1 MNYQESIE
9 YLESLSRFGIRLGLE
24 RMQELVIRLGHPER
38 KYPTIHITGTNGK
51 GSTTACL
58 AAILQEAGFRTG
70 MYTSPHLE
78 RYTERMRIDDL
89 EVEEAVFADAIEQ
102 TAAAAQ
108 EMERDGLEH
117 PTQFEVLTAAAFV
130 MFADLKVDYAVIE
143 VGLGGSLDSTN
154 VIESRVAVITNVTL
168 EHEDRCG
175 STIREIAEHKAGI
188 IKKNSRVL
196 TAAQGE
202 ALEVIR
208 RQAAECGAVVQV
220 LGEAWQAQVQSVSL
234 TGVAWILQQPEGS
247 AWPLQ
252 VRLVGEHQVCN
263 ASLAVMA
270 AVALGEAAVNQET
283 VARGL
288 AKACW
293 PGRFEVLR
301 TQPPLVVDGAH
312 NPAGAAVLRRTLD
325 QVFPGS
331 AVLFL
336 LGILKDK
343 DIDGITSVLVREQD
357 RVIAVR
363 PLSERAA
370 EAGDLASHFPP
381 YQVEAVPDWGEGVN
395 RLLQMAAQEP
405 QKVACVAG
413 SLYLLGA
420 VRPLLL
426 QKLQNE

>member
-1 MNYQESIE
+1 MTYQESIA
-9 YLESLSRFGIRLGLE
+9 YLEGLSRFGIRLGLE
-24 RMQELVIRLGHPER
+24 RMQELVIRLGHPEK

-78 RYTERMRIDDL
+78 RYTERMRIDGL
-89 EVEEAVFADAIEQ
+89 EVEEAVFAHAIEQ

-130 MFADLKVDYAVIE
+130 MFAAMKVDYAVIE

-208 RQAAECGAVVQV
+208 RRAADCGAVVQV
-220 LGEAWQAQVQSVSL
+220 LGEEWQAQMQSVSL
-234 TGVAWILQQPEGS
+234 TGIAWMLQQPNGS
-247 AWPLQ
+247 SWPLQ
-252 VRLVGEHQVCN
+252 ARLVGEHQVYN

-270 AVALGEAAVNQET
+270 ALTVRKIAANQEA

-312 NPAGAAVLRRTLD
+312 NPAGSAVLRRTLD
-325 QVFPGS
+325 QVFPGRE
-331 AVLFL
+331 VLFL

-343 DIDGITSVLVREQD
+343 DIEGITGLLVREQD

-381 YQVEAVPDWGEGVN
+381 HQVEAVPDWEEGVN
-395 RLLQMAAQEP
+395 RLLELAEQEP
-405 QKVACVAG
+405 RKVACVAG

-420 VRPLLL
+420 VRPILL
-426 QKLQNE
+426 QKLQNK

>member
-1 MNYQESIE
+1 MTYQESIA
-9 YLESLSRFGIRLGLE
+9 YLEGLSRFGIRLGLE

-78 RYTERMRIDDL
+78 RYTERMRIDGL
-89 EVEEAVFADAIEQ
+89 EVEEAVFAHAIEQ

-130 MFADLKVDYAVIE
+130 MFAAMKVDYAVIE

-208 RQAAECGAVVQV
+208 RRAADCGAVVQV
-220 LGEAWQAQVQSVSL
+220 LGEEWQAQMQSVSL
-234 TGVAWILQQPEGS
+234 TGIAWMLQQPNGS
-247 AWPLQ
+247 SWPLQ
-252 VRLVGEHQVCN
+252 ARLVGEHQVYN

-270 AVALGEAAVNQET
+270 ALTVRKIAANQEA

-325 QVFPGS
+325 QVFPGRE
-331 AVLFL
+331 VLFL

-343 DIDGITSVLVREQD
+343 DIEGITGLLVREQD

-381 YQVEAVPDWGEGVN
+381 HQVEAVPDWEEGVN
-395 RLLQMAAQEP
+395 RLLELAEQEP
-405 QKVACVAG
+405 RKVACVAG

-426 QKLQNE
+426 QKLQNK

>member
-1 MNYQESIE
+1 MTYQESIA
-9 YLESLSRFGIRLGLE
+9 YLEGLSRFGIRLGLE
-24 RMQELVIRLGHPER
+24 RMQELVIRLGHPEK

-78 RYTERMRIDDL
+78 RYTERMRIDGL

-130 MFADLKVDYAVIE
+130 MFAAMKVDYAVIE

-208 RQAAECGAVVQV
+208 RRAADCGAVVQV
-220 LGEAWQAQVQSVSL
+220 LGEEWQAQMQSVSL
-234 TGVAWILQQPEGS
+234 TGIAWMLQQPNGS
-247 AWPLQ
+247 SWPLQ
-252 VRLVGEHQVCN
+252 ARLVGEHQVYN

-270 AVALGEAAVNQET
+270 ALTVRETAVNQEA

-312 NPAGAAVLRRTLD
+312 NPAGSAVLRRTLD
-325 QVFPGS
+325 QVFPGRE
-331 AVLFL
+331 VLFL

-343 DIDGITSVLVREQD
+343 DIEGITGLLVREQD

-381 YQVEAVPDWGEGVN
+381 HQVEAVPDWEEGVN
-395 RLLQMAAQEP
+395 RLLELAEQEP
-405 QKVACVAG
+405 RKVACVAG

-420 VRPLLL
+420 VRPILL
-426 QKLQNE
+426 QKLQNK

>member
-1 MNYQESIE
+1 MTYQESIA
-9 YLESLSRFGIRLGLE
+9 YLEGLSRFGIRLGLE
-24 RMQELVIRLGHPER
+24 RMQELVIRLGHPEK

-89 EVEEAVFADAIEQ
+89 EVEEAVFAHAIEQ
-102 TAAAAQ
+102 TAAAAR

-130 MFADLKVDYAVIE
+130 MFAAMKVDYAVIE

-208 RQAAECGAVVQV
+208 RRAADCGAVVQV
-220 LGEAWQAQVQSVSL
+220 LGEEWQAQMQSVSL
-234 TGVAWILQQPEGS
+234 TGIAWMLQQPNGS
-247 AWPLQ
+247 SWPLQ
-252 VRLVGEHQVCN
+252 ALLVGEHQVYN

-270 AVALGEAAVNQET
+270 ALTVRETAVNQEA

-325 QVFPGS
+325 QVFPGRE
-331 AVLFL
+331 VLFL

-343 DIDGITSVLVREQD
+343 DIEGITGLLVREQD

-381 YQVEAVPDWGEGVN
+381 HQVEAVPDWEEGVN
-395 RLLQMAAQEP
+395 RLLELAEQEP
-405 QKVACVAG
+405 RKVACVAG

-420 VRPLLL
+420 VRPILL
-426 QKLQNE
+426 QKLQNK

>member
-58 AAILQEAGFRTG
+58 AAILQEAGFRTA

-78 RYTERMRIDDL
+78 RYTERMRIDGL
-89 EVEEAVFADAIEQ
+89 EVEEAVFARAIEQ
-102 TAAAAQ
+102 TAAAARA
-108 EMERDGLEH
+108 MEKDGLEH
-117 PTQFEVLTAAAFV
+117 PTQFEILTAAAFV
-130 MFADLKVDYAVIE
+130 MFAAMQVDYAVIE

-154 VIESRVAVITNVTL
+154 VIDSRVAVITNVTL

-175 STIREIAEHKAGI
+175 YTVPEIAEHKAGI
-188 IKKNSRVL
+188 IKKKAQVL
-196 TAAQGE
+196 TAAEGE
-202 ALEVIR
+202 ALEVIQR
-208 RQAAECGAVVQV
+208 RAVECGASVQV
-220 LGEAWQAQVQSVSL
+220 LGRDWQAQIQSMSL
-234 TGVAWILQQPEGS
+234 AGIAWMLQQPDGS
-247 AWPLQ
+247 RWPLKT
-252 VRLVGEHQVCN
+252 RLLGEHQAYN

-270 AVALGEAAVNQET
+270 ALMLGETAVNQE
-283 VARGL
+283 VVDRAL
-288 AKACW
+288 AKAYW

-301 TQPPLVVDGAH
+301 IQPPLVVDGAH

-343 DIDGITSVLVREQD
+343 DIEGITSILVRKQD

-381 YQVEAVPDWGEGVN
+381 QQVEAVPDWEEGVN
-395 RLLQMAAQEP
+395 RLLQFAGQEP

-426 QKLQNE
+426 RKLQNS

>member
-1 MNYQESIE
+1 MTYQESIA
-9 YLESLSRFGIRLGLE
+9 YLEGLSRFGIRLGLE

-78 RYTERMRIDDL
+78 RYTERMRIDGL
-89 EVEEAVFADAIEQ
+89 EVEEAVFAHAIEQ
-102 TAAAAQ
+102 TAAAAR

-130 MFADLKVDYAVIE
+130 MFAAMKVDYAVIE

-208 RQAAECGAVVQV
+208 RRAADCGAVVQV
-220 LGEAWQAQVQSVSL
+220 LGEEWQAQMQSVSL
-234 TGVAWILQQPEGS
+234 TGIAWMLQQPNGS
-247 AWPLQ
+247 SWPLQ
-252 VRLVGEHQVCN
+252 ARLVGEHQVYN

-270 AVALGEAAVNQET
+270 ALTVRETAVNQEA

-301 TQPPLVVDGAH
+301 TQPPLVIDGAH

-325 QVFPGS
+325 QVFPGRE
-331 AVLFL
+331 VLFL

-343 DIDGITSVLVREQD
+343 DIEGITGLLVREQD

-381 YQVEAVPDWGEGVN
+381 HQVEAVPDWEEGVN
-395 RLLQMAAQEP
+395 RLLELAEQEP
-405 QKVACVAG
+405 RKVACVAG

-420 VRPLLL
+420 VRPILL
-426 QKLQNE
+426 QKLQNK

>member
-1 MNYQESIE
+1 MTYQESIA
-9 YLESLSRFGIRLGLE
+9 YLEGLSRFGIRLGLE

-78 RYTERMRIDDL
+78 RYTERMRIDGL
-89 EVEEAVFADAIEQ
+89 EVEEAVFAHAIEQ
-102 TAAAAQ
+102 TAAAAR

-130 MFADLKVDYAVIE
+130 MFAAMKVDYAVIE

-208 RQAAECGAVVQV
+208 RRAADCGAVVQV
-220 LGEAWQAQVQSVSL
+220 LGEEWQAQMQSVSL
-234 TGVAWILQQPEGS
+234 TGIAWMLQQPNGS
-247 AWPLQ
+247 SWPLQ
-252 VRLVGEHQVCN
+252 ARLVGEHQVYN

-270 AVALGEAAVNQET
+270 ALTVRETAVNQEA

-325 QVFPGS
+325 QVFPGRE
-331 AVLFL
+331 VLFL

-343 DIDGITSVLVREQD
+343 DIEGITGLLVREQD

-381 YQVEAVPDWGEGVN
+381 HQVEAVPDWEEGVN
-395 RLLQMAAQEP
+395 RLLELAEQEP
-405 QKVACVAG
+405 RKVACVAG

-426 QKLQNE
+426 QKLQNK

>member
-1 MNYQESIE
+1 MTYQESIA
-9 YLESLSRFGIRLGLE
+9 YLEGLSRFGIRLGLE

-78 RYTERMRIDDL
+78 RYTERMRIDGL
-89 EVEEAVFADAIEQ
+89 EVEEAVFAHAIEQ
-102 TAAAAQ
+102 TAAAAR

-130 MFADLKVDYAVIE
+130 MFAAMKVDYAVIE

-175 STIREIAEHKAGI
+175 STVREIAEHKAGI

-208 RQAAECGAVVQV
+208 RRAADCGAVVQV
-220 LGEAWQAQVQSVSL
+220 LGEEWQAQMQSVSL
-234 TGVAWILQQPEGS
+234 TGIAWMLQQPNGS
-247 AWPLQ
+247 SWPLQ
-252 VRLVGEHQVCN
+252 ARLVGEHQVYN

-270 AVALGEAAVNQET
+270 ALTVRETVVNQEA

-325 QVFPGS
+325 QVFPGRE
-331 AVLFL
+331 VLFL

-343 DIDGITSVLVREQD
+343 DIEGITGLLVREQD

-381 YQVEAVPDWGEGVN
+381 HQVEAVSDWEEGVN
-395 RLLQMAAQEP
+395 RLLELAEQEP
-405 QKVACVAG
+405 RKVTCVAG

-426 QKLQNE
+426 QKLQNQ

>member
-1 MNYQESIE
+1 MTYQESIA
-9 YLESLSRFGIRLGLE
+9 YLEGLSRFGIRLGLE
-24 RMQELVIRLGHPER
+24 RMQELVIRLGHPEK

-130 MFADLKVDYAVIE
+130 MFAAMKVDYAVIE

-208 RQAAECGAVVQV
+208 RRAADCGAVVQV
-220 LGEAWQAQVQSVSL
+220 LGEEWQAQMQSVSL
-234 TGVAWILQQPEGS
+234 TGIAWMLQQPNGS
-247 AWPLQ
+247 SWPLQ
-252 VRLVGEHQVCN
+252 ALLVGEHQVYN

-270 AVALGEAAVNQET
+270 ALTVRETAVNQEA

-325 QVFPGS
+325 QVFPGRE
-331 AVLFL
+331 VLFL

-343 DIDGITSVLVREQD
+343 DIEGITGLLVREQD

-381 YQVEAVPDWGEGVN
+381 HQVEAVPDWEEGVN
-395 RLLQMAAQEP
+395 RLLELAEQEP
-405 QKVACVAG
+405 RKVACVAG

-426 QKLQNE
+426 QKLQNK

>member
-1 MNYQESIE
+1 MTYQESIA
-9 YLESLSRFGIRLGLE
+9 YLEGLSRFGIRLGLE

-78 RYTERMRIDDL
+78 RYTERMRIDGL

-130 MFADLKVDYAVIE
+130 MFAAMKVDYAVIE

-208 RQAAECGAVVQV
+208 RRAADCGAVVQV
-220 LGEAWQAQVQSVSL
+220 LGEEWQAQMQSVSL
-234 TGVAWILQQPEGS
+234 TGIAWMLQQPNGS
-247 AWPLQ
+247 SWPLQ
-252 VRLVGEHQVCN
+252 ARLVGEHQVYN

-270 AVALGEAAVNQET
+270 ALTVREIAANQEA

-325 QVFPGS
+325 QVFPGRE
-331 AVLFL
+331 VLFL

-343 DIDGITSVLVREQD
+343 DIEGITGLLVREQD

-381 YQVEAVPDWGEGVN
+381 HQVEAVPDWEEGVN
-395 RLLQMAAQEP
+395 RLLELAEQEP
-405 QKVACVAG
+405 RKVACVAG

-420 VRPLLL
+420 VRPILL
-426 QKLQNE
+426 QKLQNK

>member
-1 MNYQESIE
+1 MTYQESIA
-9 YLESLSRFGIRLGLE
+9 YLEGLSRFGIRLGLE
-24 RMQELVIRLGHPER
+24 RMQELVIRLGHPEK

-58 AAILQEAGFRTG
+58 AAVLREAGFRTG

-78 RYTERMRIDDL
+78 RYTERMRIDGL
-89 EVEEAVFADAIEQ
+89 EVEESVFADAIEQ
-102 TAAAAQ
+102 TAAAAR

-130 MFADLKVDYAVIE
+130 VFAVMKVDYAVIE

-154 VIESRVAVITNVTL
+154 VIDSRVAVITNVTL

-175 STIREIAEHKAGI
+175 YTVPEIAEHKAGI
-188 IKKNSRVL
+188 IKKNAQVL
-196 TAAQGE
+196 TAAEGE
-202 ALEVIR
+202 ALEVIQR
-208 RQAAECGAVVQV
+208 RAVECGASVQV
-220 LGEAWQAQVQSVSL
+220 LGRDWQAQIQSMSL
-234 TGVAWILQQPEGS
+234 AGIAWMLQQPDGS
-247 AWPLQ
+247 RWPLKT
-252 VRLVGEHQVCN
+252 RLLGEHQAYN

-270 AVALGEAAVNQET
+270 ALMLGETAVNQE
-283 VARGL
+283 VVGRAL
-288 AKACW
+288 AKAYW

-301 TQPPLVVDGAH
+301 IQPPLVVDGAH

-343 DIDGITSVLVREQD
+343 DIEGITSILVRKQD
-357 RVIAVR
+357 QVIAVR

-381 YQVEAVPDWGEGVN
+381 QQVEAVPDWEEGVN
-395 RLLQMAAQEP
+395 RLLQFAGQEP

-426 QKLQNE
+426 RKLQNS

>member
-1 MNYQESIE
+1 MTYQESIA
-9 YLESLSRFGIRLGLE
+9 YLEGLSRFGIRLGLE
-24 RMQELVIRLGHPER
+24 RMQELVIRLGHPEK

-78 RYTERMRIDDL
+78 RYTERMRIDGL

-130 MFADLKVDYAVIE
+130 MFAAMKVDYAVIE

-208 RQAAECGAVVQV
+208 RRAADCGAVVQV
-220 LGEAWQAQVQSVSL
+220 LGEEWQAQMQSVSL
-234 TGVAWILQQPEGS
+234 TGIAWMLQQPNGS
-247 AWPLQ
+247 SWPLQ
-252 VRLVGEHQVCN
+252 ALLVGEHQVYN

-270 AVALGEAAVNQET
+270 ALTVRETAVNQEA

-325 QVFPGS
+325 QVFPGRE
-331 AVLFL
+331 VLFL

-343 DIDGITSVLVREQD
+343 DIEGITGLLVREQD

-381 YQVEAVPDWGEGVN
+381 HQVEAVPDWEEGVN
-395 RLLQMAAQEP
+395 RLLELAEQEP
-405 QKVACVAG
+405 RKVACVAG

-420 VRPLLL
+420 VRPILL
-426 QKLQNE
+426 QKLQNK

>member
-1 MNYQESIE
+1 MTYQESIA
-9 YLESLSRFGIRLGLE
+9 YLEGLSRFGIRLGLE

-78 RYTERMRIDDL
+78 RYTERMRIDGL
-89 EVEEAVFADAIEQ
+89 EVEEAVFAHAIEQ
-102 TAAAAQ
+102 TAAAAR

-130 MFADLKVDYAVIE
+130 MFAAMKVDYAVIE

-208 RQAAECGAVVQV
+208 RRAADCGAVVQV
-220 LGEAWQAQVQSVSL
+220 LGEEWQAQMQSVSL
-234 TGVAWILQQPEGS
+234 TGIAWMLQQPNGS
-247 AWPLQ
+247 SWPLQ
-252 VRLVGEHQVCN
+252 ARLVGEHQVYN

-270 AVALGEAAVNQET
+270 ALTVREIAANQEA

-325 QVFPGS
+325 QVFPGRE
-331 AVLFL
+331 VLFL

-343 DIDGITSVLVREQD
+343 DIEGITGLLVREQD

-381 YQVEAVPDWGEGVN
+381 HQVEAVPDWEEGVN
-395 RLLQMAAQEP
+395 RLLELAEQEP
-405 QKVACVAG
+405 RKVACVAG

-426 QKLQNE
+426 QKLQNQ

>member
-1 MNYQESIE
+1 MTYQESIA
-9 YLESLSRFGIRLGLE
+9 YLEGLSRFGIRLGLE
-24 RMQELVIRLGHPER
+24 RMQELVIRLGHPEK

-78 RYTERMRIDDL
+78 RYTERMRIDGL
-89 EVEEAVFADAIEQ
+89 EVEEAVFAHAIEQ

-130 MFADLKVDYAVIE
+130 MFAAMKVDYAVIE

-208 RQAAECGAVVQV
+208 RRAADCGAVVQV
-220 LGEAWQAQVQSVSL
+220 LGEEWQAQMQSVSL
-234 TGVAWILQQPEGS
+234 TGIAWMLQQPNGS
-247 AWPLQ
+247 SWPLQ
-252 VRLVGEHQVCN
+252 ARLVGEHQVYN

-270 AVALGEAAVNQET
+270 ALTVRETAVNQEA

-325 QVFPGS
+325 QVFPGRE
-331 AVLFL
+331 VLFL

-343 DIDGITSVLVREQD
+343 DIEGITGLLVREQD

-381 YQVEAVPDWGEGVN
+381 HQVEAVPDWEEGVN
-395 RLLQMAAQEP
+395 RLLELAEQEP
-405 QKVACVAG
+405 RKVACVAG

-420 VRPLLL
+420 VRPILL
-426 QKLQNE
+426 QKLQNK

>member
-1 MNYQESIE
+1 MTYQESIA
-9 YLESLSRFGIRLGLE
+9 YLEGLSRFGIRLGLE

-78 RYTERMRIDDL
+78 RYTERMRIDGL
-89 EVEEAVFADAIEQ
+89 EVEEAVFAHAIEQ
-102 TAAAAQ
+102 TAAAAR

-130 MFADLKVDYAVIE
+130 MFAAMKVDYAVIE

-208 RQAAECGAVVQV
+208 RRAADCGAVVQV
-220 LGEAWQAQVQSVSL
+220 LGEEWQAQMQSVSL
-234 TGVAWILQQPEGS
+234 TGIAWMLQQPNGS
-247 AWPLQ
+247 SWPLQ
-252 VRLVGEHQVCN
+252 ARLVGEHQVYN

-270 AVALGEAAVNQET
+270 ALTVRETAVNQEA

-312 NPAGAAVLRRTLD
+312 NPAGSAVLRRTLD
-325 QVFPGS
+325 QVFPGRE
-331 AVLFL
+331 VLFL

-343 DIDGITSVLVREQD
+343 DIEGITGLLVREQD

-381 YQVEAVPDWGEGVN
+381 HQVEAVPDWEEGVN
-395 RLLQMAAQEP
+395 RLLELAEQEP
-405 QKVACVAG
+405 RKVACVAG

-420 VRPLLL
+420 VRPILL
-426 QKLQNE
+426 QKLQNK

>member
-1 MNYQESIE
+1 MTYQESIA
-9 YLESLSRFGIRLGLE
+9 YLEGLSRFGIRLGLE

-78 RYTERMRIDDL
+78 RYTERMRIDGL
-89 EVEEAVFADAIEQ
+89 EVEEAVFAHAIEQ
-102 TAAAAQ
+102 TAAAAR

-130 MFADLKVDYAVIE
+130 MFAAMKVDYAVIE

-208 RQAAECGAVVQV
+208 RRAADCGAVVQV
-220 LGEAWQAQVQSVSL
+220 LGEEWQAQMQSVSL
-234 TGVAWILQQPEGS
+234 TGIAWMLQQPNGS
-247 AWPLQ
+247 SWPLQ
-252 VRLVGEHQVCN
+252 ALLVGEHQVYN

-270 AVALGEAAVNQET
+270 ALTVREIAANQEA

-325 QVFPGS
+325 QVFPGRE
-331 AVLFL
+331 VLFL

-343 DIDGITSVLVREQD
+343 DIEGITGLLVREQD

-381 YQVEAVPDWGEGVN
+381 HQVEAVPDWEEGVN
-395 RLLQMAAQEP
+395 RLLELAEQEP
-405 QKVACVAG
+405 RKVACVAG

-420 VRPLLL
+420 VRPILL
-426 QKLQNE
+426 QKLQNK

>member
-1 MNYQESIE
+1 MTYQESIA
-9 YLESLSRFGIRLGLE
+9 YLEGLSRFGIRLGLE
-24 RMQELVIRLGHPER
+24 RMQELVIRLGHPEK

-78 RYTERMRIDDL
+78 RYTERMRIDGL
-89 EVEEAVFADAIEQ
+89 EVEEAVFAHAIEQ

-130 MFADLKVDYAVIE
+130 MFAAMKVDYAVIE

-208 RQAAECGAVVQV
+208 RRAADCGAVVQV
-220 LGEAWQAQVQSVSL
+220 LGEEWQAQMQSVSL
-234 TGVAWILQQPEGS
+234 TGIAWMLQQPNGS
-247 AWPLQ
+247 SWPLQ
-252 VRLVGEHQVCN
+252 ARLVGEHQVYN

-270 AVALGEAAVNQET
+270 ALTVRETAVNQEA

-325 QVFPGS
+325 QVFPGRE
-331 AVLFL
+331 VLFL

-343 DIDGITSVLVREQD
+343 DIEGITGLLVREQD

-381 YQVEAVPDWGEGVN
+381 HQVEAVPDWEEGVN
-395 RLLQMAAQEP
+395 RLLELAEQEP
-405 QKVACVAG
+405 RKVACVAG

-426 QKLQNE
+426 QKLQNK

>member
-1 MNYQESIE
+1 MTYQESIA
-9 YLESLSRFGIRLGLE
+9 YLEGLSRFGIRLGLE
-24 RMQELVIRLGHPER
+24 RMQELVIRLGHPEK

-78 RYTERMRIDDL
+78 RYTERMRIDGL
-89 EVEEAVFADAIEQ
+89 EVEEAVFAHAIEQ

-108 EMERDGLEH
+108 EIERDGLEH

-130 MFADLKVDYAVIE
+130 MFAAMKVDYAVIE

-208 RQAAECGAVVQV
+208 RRAADCGAVVQV
-220 LGEAWQAQVQSVSL
+220 LGEEWQAQMQSVSL
-234 TGVAWILQQPEGS
+234 TGIAWMLQQPNGS
-247 AWPLQ
+247 SWPLQ
-252 VRLVGEHQVCN
+252 ARLVGEHQVYN

-270 AVALGEAAVNQET
+270 ALTVRETAVNQEA

-325 QVFPGS
+325 QVFPGRE
-331 AVLFL
+331 VLFL

-343 DIDGITSVLVREQD
+343 DIEGITGLLVREQD

-381 YQVEAVPDWGEGVN
+381 HQVEAVPDWEEGVN
-395 RLLQMAAQEP
+395 RLLELAEQEP
-405 QKVACVAG
+405 RKVACVAG

-420 VRPLLL
+420 VRPILL
-426 QKLQNE
+426 QKLQNK

>member
-1 MNYQESIE
+1 MTYQESIA
-9 YLESLSRFGIRLGLE
+9 YLEGLSRFGIRLGLE
-24 RMQELVIRLGHPER
+24 RMQELVIRLGHPEK

-78 RYTERMRIDDL
+78 RYTERMRIDGL
-89 EVEEAVFADAIEQ
+89 EVEEAVFAHAIEQ

-130 MFADLKVDYAVIE
+130 MFAAMKVDYAVIE

-208 RQAAECGAVVQV
+208 RRAADCGAVVQV
-220 LGEAWQAQVQSVSL
+220 LGEEWQAQMQSVSL
-234 TGVAWILQQPEGS
+234 TGIAWMLQQPNGS
-247 AWPLQ
+247 SWPLQ
-252 VRLVGEHQVCN
+252 ARLVGEHQVYN

-270 AVALGEAAVNQET
+270 ALTVRETAVNQEA

-301 TQPPLVVDGAH
+301 TQPPLVIDGAH

-325 QVFPGS
+325 QVFPGRE
-331 AVLFL
+331 VLFL

-343 DIDGITSVLVREQD
+343 DIEGITGLLVREQD

-381 YQVEAVPDWGEGVN
+381 HQVEAVPDWEEGVN
-395 RLLQMAAQEP
+395 RLLELAEQEP
-405 QKVACVAG
+405 RKVACVAG

-420 VRPLLL
+420 VRPILL
-426 QKLQNE
+426 QKLQNK

>member
-1 MNYQESIE
+1 MTYQESIA
-9 YLESLSRFGIRLGLE
+9 YLEGLSRFGIRLGLE

-78 RYTERMRIDDL
+78 RYTERMRIDGL

-130 MFADLKVDYAVIE
+130 MFAAMKVDYAVIE

-175 STIREIAEHKAGI
+175 STIQEIAEHKAGI

-208 RQAAECGAVVQV
+208 RRAADCGAVVQV
-220 LGEAWQAQVQSVSL
+220 LGEEWQAQMQSVSL
-234 TGVAWILQQPEGS
+234 TGIAWMLQQPNGS
-247 AWPLQ
+247 SWPLQ
-252 VRLVGEHQVCN
+252 ARLVGEHQVYN

-270 AVALGEAAVNQET
+270 ALTVRETAVNQEA

-325 QVFPGS
+325 QVFPGRE
-331 AVLFL
+331 VLFL

-343 DIDGITSVLVREQD
+343 DIEGITGLLVREQD

-381 YQVEAVPDWGEGVN
+381 HQVEAVPDWEEGVN
-395 RLLQMAAQEP
+395 RLLELAEQEP
-405 QKVACVAG
+405 RKVACVAG

-420 VRPLLL
+420 VRPILL
-426 QKLQNE
+426 QKLQNK

>member
-1 MNYQESIE
+1 MTYQESIA

-24 RMQELVIRLGHPER
+24 RMQELVIRLGHPEK

-78 RYTERMRIDDL
+78 RYTERMRIDGL
-89 EVEEAVFADAIEQ
+89 EVEETAFADAIEQ
-102 TAAAAQ
+102 TAAAAR

-154 VIESRVAVITNVTL
+154 VIDSRVAVITNVTL

-175 STIREIAEHKAGI
+175 STVKEIAEHKAGI
-188 IKKNSRVL
+188 IKKNAYVL

-208 RQAAECGAVVQV
+208 RRAAECGAVVQV

-252 VRLVGEHQVCN
+252 ARLVGEHQVCN

-325 QVFPGS
+325 QVFPGC

-370 EAGDLASHFPP
+370 EAGDLARHFPP

-426 QKLQNE
+426 QKLQNK

>member
-1 MNYQESIE
+1 MTYQESIA
-9 YLESLSRFGIRLGLE
+9 YLEGLSRFGIRLGLE

-78 RYTERMRIDDL
+78 RYTERMRIDGL
-89 EVEEAVFADAIEQ
+89 EVEEAVFAHAIEQ
-102 TAAAAQ
+102 TAAAAR

-130 MFADLKVDYAVIE
+130 MFAAMKVDYAVIE

-208 RQAAECGAVVQV
+208 RRAADCGAVVQV
-220 LGEAWQAQVQSVSL
+220 LGEEWQAQMQSVSL
-234 TGVAWILQQPEGS
+234 TGIAWMLQQPNGS
-247 AWPLQ
+247 SWPLQ
-252 VRLVGEHQVCN
+252 ARLVGEHQVYN

-270 AVALGEAAVNQET
+270 ALTVRETAVNQEA

-325 QVFPGS
+325 QVFPGRE
-331 AVLFL
+331 VLFL

-343 DIDGITSVLVREQD
+343 DIEGITGLLVREQD

-381 YQVEAVPDWGEGVN
+381 HQVEAVPDWEEGVN
-395 RLLQMAAQEP
+395 RLLELAEQEP
-405 QKVACVAG
+405 RKVACVAG

-420 VRPLLL
+420 VRPILL
-426 QKLQNE
+426 QKLQNK

>member
-1 MNYQESIE
+1 MTYQESIA
-9 YLESLSRFGIRLGLE
+9 YLEGLSRFGIRLGLE
-24 RMQELVIRLGHPER
+24 RMQELVIRLGHPEK

-78 RYTERMRIDDL
+78 RYTERMRIDGL

-130 MFADLKVDYAVIE
+130 MFAVMKVDYAVIE

-208 RQAAECGAVVQV
+208 RRAADCGAVVQV
-220 LGEAWQAQVQSVSL
+220 LGEEWQAQMQSVSL
-234 TGVAWILQQPEGS
+234 TGIAWMLQQPNGS
-247 AWPLQ
+247 SWPLQ
-252 VRLVGEHQVCN
+252 ALLVGEHQVYN

-270 AVALGEAAVNQET
+270 ALTVRETAVNQEA

-325 QVFPGS
+325 QVFPGRE
-331 AVLFL
+331 VLFL

-343 DIDGITSVLVREQD
+343 DIEGITGLLVREQD

-381 YQVEAVPDWGEGVN
+381 HQVEAVPDWEEGVN
-395 RLLQMAAQEP
+395 RLLELAEQEP
-405 QKVACVAG
+405 RKVACVAG

-426 QKLQNE
+426 QKLQNK

>member
-58 AAILQEAGFRTG
+58 AAILQEAGFRTA

-78 RYTERMRIDDL
+78 RYTERMRIDGL
-89 EVEEAVFADAIEQ
+89 EVEKTVFARAIEQ
-102 TAAAAQ
+102 TAAAARA
-108 EMERDGLEH
+108 MEKDGLEH

-130 MFADLKVDYAVIE
+130 MFAAMQVDYAVIE

-154 VIESRVAVITNVTL
+154 VIDSRVAVITNVTL

-175 STIREIAEHKAGI
+175 YTVPEIAEHKAGI
-188 IKKNSRVL
+188 IKKNAQVL
-196 TAAQGE
+196 TAAEGE
-202 ALEVIR
+202 ALEVIQR
-208 RQAAECGAVVQV
+208 RAVECGASVQV
-220 LGEAWQAQVQSVSL
+220 LGRDWQAQIQSMSL
-234 TGVAWILQQPEGS
+234 AGLAWMLQQPDGS
-247 AWPLQ
+247 RWPLKT
-252 VRLVGEHQVCN
+252 RLLGEHQAYN

-270 AVALGEAAVNQET
+270 ALMLGETAVNQE
-283 VARGL
+283 VVDRAL
-288 AKACW
+288 AKAYW

-301 TQPPLVVDGAH
+301 IQPPLVVDGAH

-343 DIDGITSVLVREQD
+343 DIEGITSILVRKQD

-381 YQVEAVPDWGEGVN
+381 QQVEAVPDWEEGVN
-395 RLLQMAAQEP
+395 RLLQFAGQEP

-426 QKLQNE
+426 RKLQNS

>member
-1 MNYQESIE
+1 MTYQESIA
-9 YLESLSRFGIRLGLE
+9 YLEGLSRFGIRLGLE

-78 RYTERMRIDDL
+78 RYTERMRIDGL
-89 EVEEAVFADAIEQ
+89 EVEEAVFAHAIEQ
-102 TAAAAQ
+102 TAAAAR

-130 MFADLKVDYAVIE
+130 MFAAMKVDYAVIE

-208 RQAAECGAVVQV
+208 RRAADCGAVVQV
-220 LGEAWQAQVQSVSL
+220 LGEEWQAQMQSVSL
-234 TGVAWILQQPEGS
+234 TGIAWMLQQPNGS
-247 AWPLQ
+247 SWPLQ
-252 VRLVGEHQVCN
+252 ARLVGEHQVYN

-270 AVALGEAAVNQET
+270 ALTVREIAANQEA

-325 QVFPGS
+325 QVFPGRE
-331 AVLFL
+331 VLFL

-343 DIDGITSVLVREQD
+343 DIEGITGLLVREQD

-381 YQVEAVPDWGEGVN
+381 HQVEAVPDWEEGVN
-395 RLLQMAAQEP
+395 RLLELAEQEP
-405 QKVACVAG
+405 RKVACVAG

-420 VRPLLL
+420 VRPILL
-426 QKLQNE
+426 QKLQNK

>member
-1 MNYQESIE
+1 MTYQESIA
-9 YLESLSRFGIRLGLE
+9 YLEGLSRFGIRLGLE

-78 RYTERMRIDDL
+78 RYTERMRIDGL
-89 EVEEAVFADAIEQ
+89 EVEEAVFAHAIEQ

-130 MFADLKVDYAVIE
+130 MFAAMKVDYAVIE

-208 RQAAECGAVVQV
+208 RRAADCGAVVQV
-220 LGEAWQAQVQSVSL
+220 LGEEWQAQMQSVSL
-234 TGVAWILQQPEGS
+234 TGIAWMLQQPNGS
-247 AWPLQ
+247 SWPLQ
-252 VRLVGEHQVCN
+252 ARLVGEHQVYN

-270 AVALGEAAVNQET
+270 ALTVRETAVNQEA

-325 QVFPGS
+325 QVFPGRE
-331 AVLFL
+331 VLFL

-343 DIDGITSVLVREQD
+343 DIEGITGLLVREQD

-381 YQVEAVPDWGEGVN
+381 HQVEAVPDWEEGVN
-395 RLLQMAAQEP
+395 RLLELAEQEP
-405 QKVACVAG
+405 RKVACVAG

-426 QKLQNE
+426 QKLQNK

>member
-1 MNYQESIE
+1 MTYQESIA
-9 YLESLSRFGIRLGLE
+9 YLEGLSRFGIRLGLE
-24 RMQELVIRLGHPER
+24 RMQELVIRLGHPEK

-130 MFADLKVDYAVIE
+130 MFAAMKVDYAVIE

-208 RQAAECGAVVQV
+208 RRAADCGAVVQV
-220 LGEAWQAQVQSVSL
+220 LGEEWQAQMQSVSL
-234 TGVAWILQQPEGS
+234 TGIAWMLQQPNGS
-247 AWPLQ
+247 SWPLQ
-252 VRLVGEHQVCN
+252 ARLVGEHQVYN

-270 AVALGEAAVNQET
+270 ALTVREIAANQEA

-325 QVFPGS
+325 QVFPGRE
-331 AVLFL
+331 VLFL

-343 DIDGITSVLVREQD
+343 DIEGITGLLVREQD

-381 YQVEAVPDWGEGVN
+381 HQVEAVPDWEEGVN
-395 RLLQMAAQEP
+395 RLLELAEQEP
-405 QKVACVAG
+405 RKVACVAG

-420 VRPLLL
+420 VRPILL
-426 QKLQNE
+426 QKLQNK

>member
-58 AAILQEAGFRTG
+58 AAILQEAGFRTA

-78 RYTERMRIDDL
+78 RYTERMRIDGL
-89 EVEEAVFADAIEQ
+89 EVEEAVFARAIEQ
-102 TAAAAQ
+102 TAAAARA
-108 EMERDGLEH
+108 MEKDGLEH

-130 MFADLKVDYAVIE
+130 MFAAMQVDYAVIE

-154 VIESRVAVITNVTL
+154 VIDSRVAVITNVTL

-175 STIREIAEHKAGI
+175 STVPEIAEHKAGI
-188 IKKNSRVL
+188 IKKKAQVL
-196 TAAQGE
+196 TAAEGE
-202 ALEVIR
+202 ALEVIQR
-208 RQAAECGAVVQV
+208 RAVECGASVQV
-220 LGEAWQAQVQSVSL
+220 LGRDWQAQIQSMSL
-234 TGVAWILQQPEGS
+234 AGIAWMLQQPDGS
-247 AWPLQ
+247 RWPLKT
-252 VRLVGEHQVCN
+252 RLLGEHQAYN

-270 AVALGEAAVNQET
+270 ALMLGETAVNQE
-283 VARGL
+283 VVDRAL
-288 AKACW
+288 AKAYW

-301 TQPPLVVDGAH
+301 IQPPLVVDGAH

-343 DIDGITSVLVREQD
+343 DIEGITSILVRKQD

-381 YQVEAVPDWGEGVN
+381 QQVEAVPDWEEGVN
-395 RLLQMAAQEP
+395 RLLQFAGQEP

-426 QKLQNE
+426 RKLQNS